1 MVHPHFN
8 HHCLGTG
15 IHVQQRHWHPNVI
28 IEVGV
33 GLGDVHLGRQDGCNH
48 VFSGRLAIAAGYRHN
63 HWINLMQVVLAKG
76 LQSRQGIVDYQAGV
90 AVSDVI
96 VIRRPQGCRRP
107 VFEGIR
113 DKFMPILSAGQWH
126 K

>member
-8 HHCLGTG
+8 HHRLGAG
-15 IHVQQRHWHPNVI
+15 IHVQQRHGHPNVI
-28 IEVGV
+28 IKVGV
-33 GLGDVHLGRQDGCNH
+33 GLGNVHLGRQDRRNH
-48 VFSGRLAIAAGYRHN
+48 VFGGRFTIAASYRHN
-63 HWINLMQVVLAKG
+63 HRINLMQVILAKG
-76 LQSRQGIVDYQAGV
+76 LQSRQGIVDYQAGM